1 MTELTIPP
9 RLAATVVRWEGD
21 RGRAWLAD
29 LPGLVAAL
37 EAAWNLEIGAP
48 FEPGGQVSWAAPARR
63 RADGLE
69 VVLKVR
75 LPHPD
80 TDGEALGLQTWAGD
94 GAVEVFA
101 HDPARRAVLIERC
114 RPGTGLVELGG
125 TDAAVVAGGR
135 LGARLHAA
143 TAPPE
148 LPTLASVLDRWA
160 DELAGRLQRTF
171 VDPGLDRLAVETM
184 RVRPRACTA
193 PVLLHGD
200 LNPTNVLAARRA
212 PWLAIDPQPMTGE
225 AAYDGARLVTQPD
238 PLLGAEPA
246 ATLARRLRLVRD
258 AMEIDGDGLALW
270 CLVGAVEMGA
280 AARDQGE
287 AAAAK
292 GFAALARLVAR
303 HLP

>member
-1 MTELTIPP
+1 MTELTIPR

-29 LPGLVAAL
+29 LPGLVAGL
-37 EAAWNLEIGAP
+37 EAAWDLEIGVP
-48 FEPGGQVSWAAPARR
+48 FEPGGQVSWVAPARR

-69 VVLKVR
+69 AVLKVR

-80 TDGEALGLQTWAGD
+80 TDGEAVGLRTWDGD
-94 GAVEVFA
+94 GAVEVFT
-101 HDPARRAVLIERC
+101 HDPVRRAVLIERC
-114 RPGTGLVELGG
+114 RPGTGLVDLGG
-125 TDAAVVAGGR
+125 TDAAVVAGAR

-143 TAPPE
+143 AAPPE

-200 LNPTNVLAARRA
+200 LNPTNVLAAQRA
-212 PWLAIDPQPMTGE
+212 PWLAIDPQPMAGE

-238 PLLGAEPA
+238 PLIGAEPA
-246 ATLARRLRLVRD
+246 VTLARRLRLVRD

-287 AAAAK
+287 ATAAQ

-303 HLP
+303 HVP